1 MIYLNDENEA
11 VENFLL
17 NTKEGKEIL
26 NRCTNSSQLEEEVR
40 EYHSKKGIP
49 NWDFED
55 DYNEGIDWVC
65 FGDLYLD
72 IQSKIFN
79 KIK

>member
-1 MIYLNDENEA
+1 MKVNNENEA
-11 VENFLL
+11 VRIFLL
-17 NTKEGKEIL
+17 NTRNGQEIL
-26 NRCTNSSQLEEEVR
+26 KKCKNSSQLEEEVR

-49 NWDFED
+49 NWEFED

-72 IQSKIFN
+72 IQSKIL
-79 KIK
+79 IK

>member
-1 MIYLNDENEA
+1 MKVNNENEA
-11 VENFLL
+11 VRIFLL

-49 NWDFED
+49 NWEFED

-72 IQSKIFN
+72 TQFN
-79 KIK
+79 ININTI